1 MDTDPDSEF
10 GGERVVD
17 VMRRVNRREDFSARR
32 PSQYTN
38 WIDEQLSWKE
48 TCYVGS
54 WSTFANLALEGPD
67 AVDLLADL
75 SINSFAD
82 YPVGGGKHLVQCD
95 EDANVVAEGVLVREG
110 EERFVVHGVPCYW
123 TAYHLENGDYDA
135 TAEFRDTFNYG
146 IQGPNSLK
154 VLDALAD
161 HSLREVGFMRSG
173 PIEIAGVDVTAVRF
187 GMSGE
192 VGFELHGP
200 GEHSE
205 RVWSAILEAGEEYG
219 IRRLSSGTSSI
230 NQLEAGIPS
239 RVRDFVSA
247 IFGEEMADYR
257 AFLREHQTRDL
268 ITHAVEGS
276 FEADDISDYYRT
288 PVELGWD
295 RYTKFD
301 HDFVGREAL
310 EAEVENPQR
319 VLATLE
325 WNDEDV
331 VDVYASLFREG
342 PTFKYMEMPHQQK
355 RSMIADR
362 VLVDGEDVG
371 VATMR
376 GYSYYFRQ
384 MLSLC
389 TIDVEHSDVGT
400 EVTVLWGE
408 GENPASPTV
417 EDHVQTEVRA
427 TVARTPYK
435 EDRRRANLA
444 ESE

>member
-1 MDTDPDSEF
+1 MDSDQDSEF
-10 GGERVVD
+10 GGEDVLD
-17 VMRRVNRREDFSARR
+17 VMARANRREDFSARR
-32 PSQYTN
+32 PAQYTN
-38 WIDEQLSWKE
+38 WVDEQLSWKE

-54 WSTFANLALEGPD
+54 WSSFANLLLEGPE

-75 SINSFAD
+75 SINSFAE

-95 EDANVVAEGVLVREG
+95 ENANVVAEGVLVREA
-110 EERFVVHGVPCYW
+110 EERFVVHGVPAYW
-123 TAYHLENGDYDA
+123 TAYNLENGDYDA

-161 HSLREVGFMRSG
+161 HSLRDVGFMRSG
-173 PIEIAGVDVTAVRF
+173 DIEIAGVDVTAVRF

-192 VGFELHGP
+192 IGFELHGP

-205 RVWSAILEAGEEYG
+205 TVWDAILEAGEEYG
-219 IRRLSSGTSSI
+219 IQRLSSGTSSI

-257 AFLREHQTRDL
+257 AYLREHQTRDL

-310 EAEVENPQR
+310 EAEADDPQR

-325 WNDEDV
+325 WNEKDV
-331 VDVYASLFREG
+331 IDVYASLFREG
-342 PTFKYMEMPHQQK
+342 PAYKFMEMPHQQK

-362 VLVDGEDVG
+362 VLKDGEDVG

-376 GYSYYFRQ
+376 GYSYYFRE
-384 MLSLC
+384 MLSLA
-389 TIDVEHSDVGT
+389 TIDVEHAEPGT

-417 EDHVQTEVRA
+417 EDHVQKEVRA
-427 TVARTPYK
+427 TVAETPYK
-435 EDRRRANLA
+435 EDNRRRDLSQ
-444 ESE
+444 EE

>member
-1 MDTDPDSEF
+1 MDSDQDSEF
-10 GGERVVD
+10 GGRNVLD
-17 VMRRVNRREDFSARR
+17 VMRRANRREDFSARR

-54 WSTFANLALEGPD
+54 WSSFANLKLEGPE
-67 AVDLLADL
+67 AIDLLADL

-95 EDANVVAEGVLVREG
+95 ENANVVAEGVLVREG
-110 EERFVVHGVPCYW
+110 EETFVVHGVPAYW
-123 TAYHLENGDYDA
+123 TAYNLETGDYDA
-135 TAEFRDTFNYG
+135 ACEFRDTFNYG

-154 VLDALAD
+154 VLDELAD
-161 HSLREVGFMRSG
+161 HSLRDVGFMRSG
-173 PIEIAGVDVTAVRF
+173 ELEIAGVDVTAVRF

-192 VGFELHGP
+192 IGFELHGP

-205 RVWSAILEAGEEYG
+205 TVWNAILEAGEEYG

-257 AFLREHQTRDL
+257 DYLREHQTRDL

-295 RYTKFD
+295 RYTRFD

-310 EAEVENPQR
+310 EAEAADPER
-319 VLATLE
+319 VLVTLE
-325 WNDEDV
+325 WDEEDV
-331 VDVYASLFREG
+331 IDVYASLFREG
-342 PTFKYMEMPHQQK
+342 PAFKFMEMPHQQK

-362 VLVDGEDVG
+362 VLKDGADVG

-384 MLSLC
+384 MLSLA
-389 TIDVEHSDVGT
+389 TVDVEHADPRT
-400 EVTVLWGE
+400 ELTVLWGE

-417 EDHVQTEVRA
+417 EDHVQKEVRA
-427 TVARTPYK
+427 TVAETPYK
-435 EDRRRANLA
+435 EDNRRKDLSQ
-444 ESE
+444 EE

>member
-1 MDTDPDSEF
+1 MDEANPE
-10 GGERVVD
+10 GGDVLD
-17 VMRRVNRREDFSARR
+17 VMRRANRREDFSARR
-32 PSQYTN
+32 PAQYTN

-54 WSTFANLALEGPD
+54 WSSFANLLLQGPD
-67 AVDLLADL
+67 AEELLADL
-75 SINSFAD
+75 SINSFAE
-82 YPVGGGKHLVQCD
+82 YPIGGGKHLVQCD

-110 EERFVVHGVPCYW
+110 EETFVVHGVPCYW
-123 TAYHLENGDYDA
+123 TAYNLETGDYDA
-135 TAEFRDTFNYG
+135 DYEFRDTFNYG
-146 IQGPNSLK
+146 IQGPNSIQ

-161 HSLREVGFMRSG
+161 HELRDVGFMHSG

-192 VGFELHGP
+192 IGFELHGP
-200 GEHSE
+200 GEYAE
-205 RVWSAILEAGEEYG
+205 KVWDAILEAGEEYG

-230 NQLEAGIPS
+230 NQLESGIAS

-276 FEADDISDYYRT
+276 FEAEDVSDYYRT

-310 EAEVENPQR
+310 EAEAADPRR

-325 WNDEDV
+325 WDDEDV
-331 VDVYASLFREG
+331 IDVYASLFRDG

-376 GYSYYFRQ
+376 GYSYYFRT

-389 TIDVEHSDVGT
+389 VIDPDYAEPGT
-400 EVTVLWGE
+400 EVTVIWGE
-408 GENPASPTV
+408 GENPPSPTV
-417 EDHVQTEVRA
+417 EDHVQKEVRA
-427 TVARTPYK
+427 TVVPTPYK
-435 EDRRRANLA
+435 EDRRRADLG
-444 ESE
+444 ESG

>member
-1 MDTDPDSEF
+1 MDSDSEF
-10 GGERVVD
+10 GSEGVLET
-17 VMRRVNRREDFSARR
+17 MRRVNRREDFSARR

-54 WSTFANLALEGPD
+54 WSTFANLKLKGPD
-67 AVDLLADL
+67 AIELLADL

-110 EERFVVHGVPCYW
+110 DEEFVVHGVPCYW
-123 TAYHLENGDYDA
+123 TAFNLERGDYDA
-135 TAEFRDTFNYG
+135 TAEFRDTFNFG
-146 IQGPNSLK
+146 VQGPRSLD

-200 GEHSE
+200 GEHGE
-205 RVWSAILEAGEEYG
+205 TVWEAILEAGETYG
-219 IRRLSSGTSSI
+219 IQRLSSGTSSI

-247 IFGEEMADYR
+247 VFGDGMADYR
-257 AFLREHQTRDL
+257 AYLREHQSRDL

-276 FEADDISDYYRT
+276 VEAEDISDYYRT

-295 RYTKFD
+295 QYTKFD

-310 EAEVENPQR
+310 EAEAADPDR

-331 VDVYASLFREG
+331 VDVYASLFQPG
-342 PTFKYMEMPHQQK
+342 ATYKFMEMPHQQK

-376 GYSYYFRQ
+376 GYSYYFRT

-400 EVTVLWGE
+400 EVTVVWGE

-417 EDHVQTEVRA
+417 EDHVQKEVRA

-435 EDRRRANLA
+435 EDRRRATLA
-444 ESE
+444 E

>member
-1 MDTDPDSEF
+1 MDVDPDSEF
-10 GGERVVD
+10 GAAGVLD
-17 VMRRVNRREDFSARR
+17 AMRRANRREDFSARR
-32 PSQYTN
+32 PSQYTH
-38 WIDEQLSWKE
+38 WIDEQLSWKD
-48 TCYVGS
+48 TCYLGS
-54 WSTFANLALEGPD
+54 WSTFANLKLEGPD
-67 AVDLLADL
+67 AIDLLADL
-75 SINSFAD
+75 SISSFTD
-82 YPVGGGKHLVQCD
+82 YPIGGGKHLVQCD
-95 EDANVVAEGVLVREG
+95 GDANVVAEGVLVREG
-110 EERFVVHGVPCYW
+110 EEEFVVHGVPCYW
-123 TAYHLENGDYDA
+123 TAYNLDAGDYDA
-135 TAEFRDTFNYG
+135 TGEFRDTFNFG
-146 IQGPNSLK
+146 VQGPNSLA
-154 VLDALAD
+154 VLDALD
-161 HSLREVGFMRSG
+161 EHSLRDVGFMRSG

-205 RVWSAILEAGEEYG
+205 TVWDAIMEAGEEYG

-276 FEADDISDYYRT
+276 FDADDISDYYRT

-295 RYTKFD
+295 RYTRFD

-310 EAEVENPQR
+310 EAEAADPQR

-331 VDVYASLFREG
+331 IDVYASLFG
-342 PTFKYMEMPHQQK
+342 DGDTFKYMEMPHQQK
-355 RSMIADR
+355 RAMIADR
-362 VLVDGEDVG
+362 VLKDGEDVG

-376 GYSYYFRQ
+376 GYSYYFRT

-389 TIDVEHSDVGT
+389 TIDVEHSEVGT

-408 GENPASPTV
+408 GEHRTSPTV
-417 EDHVQTEVRA
+417 EDHVQTEIRA

-444 ESE
+444 E

>member
-1 MDTDPDSEF
+1 MDEQTLED
-10 GGERVVD
+10 GNVVEAL
-17 VMRRVNRREDFSARR
+17 RSANRREDFSARR

-54 WSTFANLALEGPD
+54 WSTFANLKLEGPE
-67 AVDLLADL
+67 AIDLLADL
-75 SINSFAD
+75 SINSFTD

-110 EERFVVHGVPCYW
+110 EETFVVHGVPCYW
-123 TAYHLENGDYDA
+123 TAYNLGRGDYDA
-135 TAEFRDTFNYG
+135 TCEFRDTFNYG
-146 IQGPNSLK
+146 IQGPNSIE

-161 HSLREVGFMRSG
+161 HSLRDVGFMRSG
-173 PIEIAGVDVTAVRF
+173 EIDIAGVDVTAVRF

-192 VGFELHGP
+192 IGFELHGP

-205 RVWSAILEAGEEYG
+205 TVWNAILEAGDEYG

-230 NQLEAGIPS
+230 NQLESGIPS

-247 IFGEEMADYR
+247 IFGAEMADYR

-276 FEADDISDYYRT
+276 FETDDLTDYYRT

-295 RYTKFD
+295 RYTEFD

-310 EAEVENPQR
+310 EAEAADPRR
-319 VLATLE
+319 VLVTLE
-325 WNDEDV
+325 WNEDDV
-331 VDVYASLFREG
+331 VDVYASLFRDG
-342 PTFKYMEMPHQQK
+342 PTCKFMEMPHQQK
-355 RSMIADR
+355 RAMIADR

-389 TIDVEHSDVGT
+389 TIDVEHSDPGT
-400 EVTVLWGE
+400 KVTVLWGE
-408 GENPASPTV
+408 GPNPTSPTV

-427 TVARTPYK
+427 TVAETPYK
-435 EDRRRANLA
+435 QDRRRADLSAA
-444 ESE
+444 E

>member
-1 MDTDPDSEF
+1 MDSDQDPEF
-10 GGERVVD
+10 GGADVLD
-17 VMRRVNRREDFSARR
+17 VMARANRREDFSARR
-32 PSQYTN
+32 PAQYTN

-54 WSTFANLALEGPD
+54 WSSFANLLLEGPE
-67 AVDLLADL
+67 AIDLLADL

-110 EERFVVHGVPCYW
+110 AETFVVHGVPAYW
-123 TAYHLENGDYDA
+123 TAFNLETGDYDA
-135 TAEFRDTFNYG
+135 TCEFRDTFNYG
-146 IQGPNSLK
+146 IQGPNSLE

-173 PIEIAGVDVTAVRF
+173 DIEIAGVDVTAVRF

-192 VGFELHGP
+192 LGFELHGP

-205 RVWSAILEAGEEYG
+205 RVWNAILEAGEEYG

-247 IFGEEMADYR
+247 IFGAEMADYR
-257 AFLREHQTRDL
+257 AYLREHQTRDL

-310 EAEVENPQR
+310 EAEAADPQR
-319 VLATLE
+319 VLVTLE

-331 VDVYASLFREG
+331 IDVYASLFREG
-342 PTFKYMEMPHQQK
+342 PTGKYMEMPHQQK

-362 VLVDGEDVG
+362 VLKDGEDVG

-384 MLSLC
+384 MLSLA
-389 TIDVEHSDVGT
+389 TVDVEHADPGT
-400 EVTVLWGE
+400 ELTVLWGE

-427 TVARTPYK
+427 TVAETPYK
-435 EDRRRANLA
+435 EDNRRKDLSQ
-444 ESE
+444 EE

>member
-1 MDTDPDSEF
+1 MDEQRLDGD
-10 GGERVVD
+10 VVAEL
-17 VMRRVNRREDFSARR
+17 RAVNRREDFSARR

-54 WSTFANLALEGPD
+54 WSTFANLKLEGPD

-82 YPVGGGKHLVQCD
+82 YPIGGGKHLVQCD
-95 EDANVVAEGVLVREG
+95 ADANVVAEGVLVREG
-110 EERFVVHGVPCYW
+110 EEVFVVHGVPCYW
-123 TAYHLENGDYDA
+123 TAYNLERGDYDA
-135 TAEFRDTFNYG
+135 TCEFRDTFNYG
-146 IQGPNSLK
+146 IQGPNSLQ

-161 HSLREVGFMRSG
+161 HSLRDVEFMHSG

-192 VGFELHGP
+192 LGFELHGP
-200 GEHSE
+200 GEHAE
-205 RVWSAILEAGEEYG
+205 RVWDAILEAGEGFG

-247 IFGEEMADYR
+247 IFGDEMADYR

-268 ITHAVEGS
+268 ITHAIEGS
-276 FEADDISDYYRT
+276 FDADDVSAWYRT

-331 VDVYASLFREG
+331 IDVYTSLFEPG
-342 PTFKYMEMPHQQK
+342 DTFKYMEMPHQQK
-355 RSMIADR
+355 RAMIADR
-362 VLVDGEDVG
+362 VLHEGEDVG

-376 GYSYYFRQ
+376 GYSYYFRT

-389 TIDVEHSDVGT
+389 TIDVEHAEPGT

-408 GENPASPTV
+408 GKNPVSPTV
-417 EDHVQTEVRA
+417 EDHVQKEVRA

-435 EDRRRANLA
+435 EDRRRADLSSA
-444 ESE
+444 E

>member
-1 MDTDPDSEF
+1 MDEANPDD
-10 GGERVVD
+10 GD
-17 VMRRVNRREDFSARR
+17 VLDEMRRANRREDFSARR
-32 PSQYTN
+32 PAQYTN

-54 WSTFANLALEGPD
+54 WSSFANLLLEGPD
-67 AVDLLADL
+67 AEALLADL

-82 YPVGGGKHLVQCD
+82 YPIGGGKHLVQCD

-110 EERFVVHGVPCYW
+110 EETFVVHGVPAYW
-123 TAYHLENGDYDA
+123 TAYNLEEGDYDA
-135 TAEFRDTFNYG
+135 DYEFRDTFNYG
-146 IQGPNSLK
+146 VQGPNSLK

-161 HSLREVGFMRSG
+161 HDLRDVGFMRSG
-173 PIEIAGVDVTAVRF
+173 SIEIAGVDVTAVRF

-192 VGFELHGP
+192 IGFELHGP

-205 RVWSAILEAGEEYG
+205 EVWNAILEAGEEYG

-230 NQLEAGIPS
+230 NQLESGIPS

-276 FEADDISDYYRT
+276 FEAEDISDYYRT

-310 EAEVENPQR
+310 EAEAADPDR

-331 VDVYASLFREG
+331 VDVYASLFRDES
-342 PTFKYMEMPHQQK
+342 TYKYMEMPHQQK
-355 RSMIADR
+355 RAMIADR
-362 VLVDGEDVG
+362 VLVDGDDAG

-376 GYSYYFRQ
+376 GYSYYFRT

-408 GENPASPTV
+408 GETPASPTV
-417 EDHVQTEVRA
+417 ESHAQKEVRA
-427 TVARTPYK
+427 TVVPTPFK
-435 EDRRRANLA
+435 EDRRRADLR

>member
-1 MDTDPDSEF
+1 MDSDSEF
-10 GGERVVD
+10 GSEGVLET
-17 VMRRVNRREDFSARR
+17 MRRVNRREDFSARR

-54 WSTFANLALEGPD
+54 WSTFANLKLKGPD
-67 AVDLLADL
+67 AIELLADL

-110 EERFVVHGVPCYW
+110 DEEFVVHGVPCYW
-123 TAYHLENGDYDA
+123 TAFNLERGDYDA
-135 TAEFRDTFNYG
+135 TAEFRDTFNFG
-146 IQGPNSLK
+146 VQGPRSLD

-200 GEHSE
+200 GEHGE
-205 RVWSAILEAGEEYG
+205 TVWEAILEAGETYG
-219 IRRLSSGTSSI
+219 IQRLSSGTSSI

-247 IFGEEMADYR
+247 VFGDGMADYR
-257 AFLREHQTRDL
+257 AYLREHQSRDL

-276 FEADDISDYYRT
+276 VEAEDISDYYRT

-295 RYTKFD
+295 QYTKFD

-310 EAEVENPQR
+310 EAEAADPDR

-331 VDVYASLFREG
+331 VDVYASLFQPG
-342 PTFKYMEMPHQQK
+342 ATYKFMEIPHQQK

-376 GYSYYFRQ
+376 GYSYYFRT

-400 EVTVLWGE
+400 EVTVVWGE

-417 EDHVQTEVRA
+417 EDHVQKEVRA

-435 EDRRRANLA
+435 EDRRRATLA
-444 ESE
+444 E

>member
-1 MDTDPDSEF
+1 MDSDQDPEF
-10 GGERVVD
+10 GGRDVLE
-17 VMRRVNRREDFSARR
+17 VMRRANRREDFSARR

-54 WSTFANLALEGPD
+54 WSSFANLLLEGPE

-110 EERFVVHGVPCYW
+110 EERFVVHGVPAYW
-123 TAYHLENGDYDA
+123 TAYNLETGDYDA
-135 TAEFRDTFNYG
+135 ACEFRDTFNYG
-146 IQGPNSLK
+146 IQGPNSLE

-173 PIEIAGVDVTAVRF
+173 ELEIAGVDVTAVRF

-205 RVWSAILEAGEEYG
+205 RVWTAILEAGEEYG

-247 IFGEEMADYR
+247 IFGEGMAGYR

-310 EAEVENPQR
+310 EAEAADPQR
-319 VLATLE
+319 VLVTLE

-342 PTFKYMEMPHQQK
+342 PAFKFMEMPHQQK

-362 VLVDGEDVG
+362 VLKDGADVG

-384 MLSLC
+384 MLSLA
-389 TIDVEHSDVGT
+389 TVDVEHADPGT

-417 EDHVQTEVRA
+417 EDHVQKEVRA
-427 TVARTPYK
+427 TVAETPYK
-435 EDRRRANLA
+435 EDNRRKDLSTA
-444 ESE
+444 E

>member
-1 MDTDPDSEF
+1 MDSNQDSEF
-10 GGERVVD
+10 GGADVLD
-17 VMRRVNRREDFSARR
+17 VMARANRREDFSARR
-32 PSQYTN
+32 PAQYTN

-54 WSTFANLALEGPD
+54 WSSFANLLLEGPE
-67 AVDLLADL
+67 AIDLLADL

-110 EERFVVHGVPCYW
+110 EERFVVHGVPAYW
-123 TAYHLENGDYDA
+123 TAYNLETGDYDA
-135 TAEFRDTFNYG
+135 TCEFRDTFNYG

-161 HSLREVGFMRSG
+161 HSLRDVGFMRSG
-173 PIEIAGVDVTAVRF
+173 EIEIAGVDVTAVRF

-192 VGFELHGP
+192 IGFELHGP

-205 RVWSAILEAGEEYG
+205 TVWDAILEAGEAYG

-257 AFLREHQTRDL
+257 EFLREHQTRDL

-301 HDFVGREAL
+301 HDFVGRAAL
-310 EAEVENPQR
+310 EAEAADPERTLV
-319 VLATLE
+319 TLE

-342 PTFKYMEMPHQQK
+342 PACKFMEMPHQQK

-362 VLVDGEDVG
+362 VLKDGADVG

-384 MLSLC
+384 MLSLA
-389 TIDVEHSDVGT
+389 TVDVEHADPGT
-400 EVTVLWGE
+400 ELTVLWGE

-427 TVARTPYK
+427 TVAKTPYK
-435 EDRRRANLA
+435 EDNRRKDLSQ
-444 ESE
+444 EE